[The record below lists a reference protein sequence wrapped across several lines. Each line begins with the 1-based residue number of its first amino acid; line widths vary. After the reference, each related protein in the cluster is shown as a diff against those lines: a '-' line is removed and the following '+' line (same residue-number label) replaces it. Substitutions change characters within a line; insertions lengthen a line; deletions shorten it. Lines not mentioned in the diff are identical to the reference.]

1 MLKVFDNWQ
10 TKMLECSQ
18 NNANIS
24 IILKRINFSMMD
36 SIIPGKI
43 RNDIEKILSS
53 KNLTRTVD

>member
-1 MLKVFDNWQ
+1 MLKVFDNLQ
-10 TKMLECSQ
+10 RKMLKCSQ

>member
-1 MLKVFDNWQ
+1 MLKVFDNRQ
-10 TKMLECSQ
+10 RKMLECSQ

>member
-1 MLKVFDNWQ
+1 MLKVFDNRQ
-10 TKMLECSQ
+10 RKMLECSQ

-43 RNDIEKILSS
+43 RNDIEKIRSS
-53 KNLTRTVD
+53 KNLARTVD